1 MEYHIQVHTNTT
13 LRGDIGEILKVWGR
27 PGNLSFEIKYVLGA
41 SIRLSRVPS
50 FVLLATRSHEHK
62 FK

>member
-1 MEYHIQVHTNTT
+1 MEYYIHTTT
-13 LRGDIGEILKVWGR
+13 LRRNIGEILKVWGR

-41 SIRLSRVPS
+41 SIRALEPCSVLA
-50 FVLLATRSHEHK
+50 LLATRSHEHK